1 MSVED
6 INKLPHLAPVR
17 FVTEV
22 LKAGEMDSTSM
33 VTFEEVPTLSAI
45 VESAA
50 QNVIFITSLYRDF
63 EGGVLTGMKRVKL
76 LKNLEKG
83 SYKVQSI
90 LSARLDNFSMF
101 KFTLLKDNEIFV
113 EGEMSIMM
121 NHRQEKLKKEE
132 K

>member
-1 MSVED
+1 MSVEE

>member
-1 MSVED
+1 MIVG
-6 INKLPHLAPVR
+6 INRLPHLAPVR
-17 FVTEV
+17 FITEV
-22 LKAGEMDSTSM
+22 LKAGEVDSASM

-83 SYKVQSI
+83 SYQVQSI

-113 EGEMSIMM
+113 EGEISIVM

>member
-1 MSVED
+1 MIVD
-6 INKLPHLAPVR
+6 INRLPHLAPVR

-22 LKAGEMDSTSM
+22 LKAGEVDSASM

-83 SYKVQSI
+83 SYQVQSI

-113 EGEMSIMM
+113 EGEMSIVM